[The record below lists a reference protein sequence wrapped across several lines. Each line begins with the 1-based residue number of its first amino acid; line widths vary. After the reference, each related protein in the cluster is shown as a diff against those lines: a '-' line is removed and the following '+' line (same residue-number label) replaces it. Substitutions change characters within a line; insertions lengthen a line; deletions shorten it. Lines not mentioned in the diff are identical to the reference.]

1 LVKIFQTKKEGKIKE
16 SNCQGGG
23 SHFGS
28 NMFKVILILCGF
40 ILLAWIQVPKMIKN
54 KWWRDLALY
63 GIIFILAL
71 YYSLTYTMRWPFI
84 DPIKAVTVL
93 MNGIYRTLGYDV
105 VE

>member
-1 LVKIFQTKKEGKIKE
+1 MFNAILVL
-16 SNCQGGG
+16 S
-23 SHFGS
+23 
-28 NMFKVILILCGF
+28 GF

-63 GIIFILAL
+63 GFIFILAL

-84 DPIKAVTVL
+84 DPIQVISVL